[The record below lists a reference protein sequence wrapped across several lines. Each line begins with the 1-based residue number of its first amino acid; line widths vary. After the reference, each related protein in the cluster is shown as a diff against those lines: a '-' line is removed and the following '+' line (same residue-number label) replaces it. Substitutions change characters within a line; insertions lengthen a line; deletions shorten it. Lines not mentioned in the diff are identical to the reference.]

1 MCPSSHNTHHVRH
14 VPVSV
19 APYTSGV
26 PTTTDPSITLRRG
39 GLAFRPATLDDA
51 AFAADVA
58 TATHPD
64 EPEDPASWRHWWAT
78 DDPSWTNERFIVLRD
93 DKPIGYARHNHAP
106 WDQMTKRYGRIGFD
120 LLPAERT
127 DAQLGIVF
135 EVMEERAHASGTR
148 VFAAYA
154 REDDEWLWRWLA
166 AEGYREERRSKA
178 WLLDL
183 VAQRRKLEEMATE
196 SRAKMR
202 AAGIAIQ
209 TIDQDRDPE
218 KFHKIHRMSEEAA
231 SDVPTTI
238 PHVPQA
244 FEVFARWF
252 DAPTV
257 RLDRMWIAREGDDI
271 VGISVLSYPPT
282 RGNVWTDWTGTG
294 RKVRG
299 RGVARALKLETV
311 MQAIAL
317 GVKSV
322 RTENDGENA
331 PILHLN
337 AQMGYTRIPGWV
349 QFLKVAAA

>member
-1 MCPSSHNTHHVRH
+1 M
-14 VPVSV
+14 
-19 APYTSGV
+19 
-26 PTTTDPSITLRRG
+26 PTTIDPSVTLRRG
-39 GLAFRPATLDDA
+39 GLTFRPATLDDA

-64 EPEDPASWRHWWAT
+64 EPEDPAAWRHWWST
-78 DDPSWTNERFIVLRD
+78 DDPAWTNERFVVLRGSTA
-93 DKPIGYARHNHAP
+93 IGYARHNHAP
-106 WDQMTKRYGRIGFD
+106 WDQMKKRYGRIGFD

-127 DAQLGIVF
+127 DAQLATLFDVI
-135 EVMEERAHASGTR
+135 EERARSSGTR
-148 VFAAYA
+148 IFASYA
-154 REDDEWLWRWLA
+154 REDDEWLARWLV
-166 AEGYREERRSKA
+166 GRRYREERRSKA
-178 WLLDL
+178 WELDL
-183 VAQRRKLEEMATE
+183 NAQRAKLETMAAE

-202 AAGIAIQ
+202 AANIKIE
-209 TIDQDRDPE
+209 TIDQDPDPE
-218 KFHKIHRMSEEAA
+218 KFHKIHEMSEEAA

-238 PHVPQA
+238 PHVRQP

-252 DAPTV
+252 DSPTV

-282 RGNVWTDWTGTG
+282 RGNVWTDWTGTA

-311 MQAIAL
+311 MQAIGL

-337 AQMGYTRIPGWV
+337 EQMGYRRIPGWT
-349 QFLKVAAA
+349 QFLKKAETV

>member
-1 MCPSSHNTHHVRH
+1 M
-14 VPVSV
+14 
-19 APYTSGV
+19 
-26 PTTTDPSITLRRG
+26 PTTTDPSVTLRRG
-39 GLAFRPATLDDA
+39 GLTFRPATLDDA

-64 EPEDPASWRHWWAT
+64 EPEDPASWRHWWST
-78 DDPSWTNERFIVLRD
+78 DDPTWTNERFIVLRD
-93 DKPIGYARHNHAP
+93 DTPIGYARHNHAP
-106 WDQMTKRYGRIGFD
+106 WDQMKKRYGRIGFD

-127 DAQLGIVF
+127 DAQLATVF
-135 EVMEERAHASGTR
+135 DAMEERAQASGTR
-148 VFAAYA
+148 IFAAYA
-154 REDDEWLWRWLA
+154 RGDDEWLARWLLA
-166 AEGYREERRSKA
+166 HGYREERRSKA

-183 VAQRRKLEEMATE
+183 VAQRQKIEDMAAE

-202 AAGIAIQ
+202 AAGITIQ
-209 TIDQDRDPE
+209 TIDKDTDTE
-218 KFHKIHRMSEEAA
+218 KFHKIHEMSEEAA
-231 SDVPTTI
+231 TDVPTTI
-238 PHVPQA
+238 PHVRQA
-244 FEVFARWF
+244 FEVFVRWF

-282 RGNVWTDWTGTG
+282 RGNVWTDWTGTA

-337 AQMGYTRIPGWV
+337 AQMGYTPIPGWT
-349 QFLKVAAA
+349 QFLKDAPG

>member
-1 MCPSSHNTHHVRH
+1 MRH
-14 VPVSV
+14 VPGH
-19 APYTSGV
+19 PRTYTPHM
-26 PTTTDPSITLRRG
+26 PTTFNPSVTLRRG
-39 GLAFRPATLDDA
+39 DLVFRPATPDDA

-64 EPEDPASWRHWWAT
+64 EPEDPAAWRHWWST
-78 DDPSWTNERFIVLRD
+78 DDPAWTNERFVVLRGGTT
-93 DKPIGYARHNHAP
+93 PIGYARHNHAP
-106 WDQMTKRYGRIGFD
+106 WDQMKKRYGRIGFD

-127 DAQLGIVF
+127 DEHLATLFDVI
-135 EVMEERAHASGTR
+135 EERARSSGTR
-148 VFAAYA
+148 IFASYA
-154 REDDEWLWRWLA
+154 REDDEWLARWLVGR
-166 AEGYREERRSKA
+166 GYREERRSKA
-178 WLLDL
+178 WELDL
-183 VAQRRKLEEMATE
+183 IARRVKLETMAAE

-202 AAGIAIQ
+202 AAGIKIE
-209 TIDQDRDPE
+209 TIDQDPDPD
-218 KFHKIHRMSEEAA
+218 KFHKIHEMSEEAA

-238 PHVPQA
+238 PHVRQP

-252 DAPTV
+252 DSPTV
-257 RLDRMWIAREGDDI
+257 RLDRMWIAREDDDI

-282 RGNVWTDWTGTG
+282 RGNVWTDWTGTA

-311 MQAIAL
+311 MQAIGL

-337 AQMGYTRIPGWV
+337 EQMGYRRIPGWT
-349 QFLKVAAA
+349 QFLKKAEPA